1 MGNMPIGI
9 SCKGGKKKELGVC
22 KNFQED
28 THKKKKKVLETLLHN
43 ILNESMNQFRKWW
56 FHPLPITLVF
66 DYLSTYVTNI
76 GWLYGCN
83 SSKLAFEQ
91 ILHLTDKVYFKI
103 QIVLIPLLT
112 PTPKPYL
119 EDKLY
124 MQLIQNVIFIDE
136 IKLYKHSNRL
146 YRMHTLEACSAYSSQ
161 RQIFFF

>member
-112 PTPKPYL
+112 PHPETVP
-119 EDKLY
+119 
-124 MQLIQNVIFIDE
+124 
-136 IKLYKHSNRL
+136 R
-146 YRMHTLEACSAYSSQ
+146 R
-161 RQIFFF
+161 